1 MNAHERIKER
11 LVDFALRELPEQQS
25 AEVEAHLTKCQQ
37 CSSELRRLQAVLQ
50 CAAGRRELSADEQV
64 CESAKQTLLAV
75 VTNRETRQPTSRLTI
90 CLESIRRTIMKSPIT
105 KLAAAAVIVIG
116 AFLAIQH
123 FGGSMDGASAAWADV
138 RAAFLAQSWV
148 HLKYDSGRE
157 QWISLEDGKF
167 YYKNEDGRK
176 VFVDRVSNIRLI
188 YSPDLGEHISQDRP
202 AVYLGGVIP
211 PWQPKTAWEIVVGN
225 LEAMTGQVV
234 RDTEV
239 QKEIERLDNMEL
251 VRFDVYHYDAI
262 GRRLLVR
269 QLWANP
275 ETRLPVR
282 IWERLQLAERKEQKR
297 EFVTGEFD
305 FPASGPSSIYEL
317 GVNEDLPIVKE
328 YDRIPEPSIA
338 EVIRAGSAGLGRFP
352 DRYRSLTW
360 SIEGYGCTIDVVYRN
375 GEKIHHN
382 RYFTLVGQP
391 DYSLKTPAS
400 AEDVL
405 QWTQTQVPVS
415 IALFDGRRSYTRTN
429 PHPSPSFAGH
439 PEPTVRV
446 LKEKSVY
453 TSSEPHNELWPY
465 ASIGAGGS
473 FGWID
478 DKPEELSDYVGLRSG
493 DRGDTRRDFYI
504 DPEHDHIC
512 VRWIWWKE
520 RAGKWEKEREYE
532 CSDFVQLP
540 QGQWYP
546 SKRVLSKY
554 PDATRGTD
562 GSRVDS
568 NIDIKVL
575 EENEYPADTFNGE
588 KLLEGAK
595 VESY

>member
-1 MNAHERIKER
+1 MNCAEYKELLVAYIEGLLDETEKRSVAQHLKDCAVCRAELKETSNLCSRLVNNGKNLAQTNLEDVVLERII
-11 LVDFALRELPEQQS
+11 REQ
-25 AEVEAHLTKCQQ
+25 
-37 CSSELRRLQAVLQ
+37 
-50 CAAGRRELSADEQV
+50 
-64 CESAKQTLLAV
+64 
-75 VTNRETRQPTSRLTI
+75 NSRLKAASKI
-90 CLESIRRTIMKSPIT
+90 GASLNIRRTIMKSPIT

-188 YSPDLGEHISQDRP
+188 YSPDLGEHISQNRP

-225 LEAMTGQVV
+225 LEEMTGQVV

-282 IWERLQLAERKEQKR
+282 IWERLQLAEREEQKR

-382 RYFTLVGQP
+382 RYFSLVGGQP

-415 IALFDGRRSYTRTN
+415 IAVFDGRRSYTRTN

-465 ASIGAGGS
+465 ASIDAGGS

-546 SKRVLSKY
+546 SKRVLSMY

-575 EENEYPADTFNGE
+575 EENEYPANTFNGE

>member
-1 MNAHERIKER
+1 MNCEQCKQILVEYLEGLLGPDQHSAAERHLKDCPSCQAEMQELMRLHER
-11 LVDFALRELPEQQS
+11 LVTNGEALARRDMEDSVLNMIIREQK
-25 AEVEAHLTKCQQ
+25 V
-37 CSSELRRLQAVLQ
+37 RLQT
-50 CAAGRRELSADEQV
+50 AASAG
-64 CESAKQTLLAV
+64 KW
-75 VTNRETRQPTSRLTI
+75 PT
-90 CLESIRRTIMKSPIT
+90 IRRIIMRSPFA
-105 KLAAAAVIVIG
+105 KLAAAVIVIG

-123 FGGSMDGASAAWADV
+123 FGGSMDRASAAWADV

-202 AVYLGGVIP
+202 AVYPGGVIP

-382 RYFTLVGQP
+382 RYFSLVGQP

-405 QWTQTQVPVS
+405 QWTQPQVPVS
-415 IALFDGRRSYTRTN
+415 IVVFDGRRSYTRTN

-465 ASIGAGGS
+465 ASIDAAGS

-478 DKPEELSDYVGLRSG
+478 DKPEELSDYVGLRS

-546 SKRVLSKY
+546 SKRVLSMY

-562 GSRVDS
+562 GSRVDW

-575 EENEYPADTFNGE
+575 EENEYPADTFNEE